1 MFFFE
6 FRNFKVIRSII
17 QKSQPNRVFW
27 NFEKELTTSWTHID
41 NHWVW
46 ENGFEIHT
54 GINLTTEG
62 VFKDFQISF
71 PFEDDINRM

>member
-1 MFFFE
+1 ME
-6 FRNFKVIRSII
+6 TKNTGKLLEVRPHIA
-17 QKSQPNRVFW
+17 NRVFW

-54 GINLTTEG
+54 GINLTT
-62 VFKDFQISF
+62 
-71 PFEDDINRM
+71 